1 MRKLCPVKYAIF
13 SLDMSTENDLNK
25 PKEIKKE
32 EDAETKNPKED
43 KMKPVKEDKEND
55 DKKKETE
62 PEESKAEKFRSL
74 CSSFQLFCYNPKEGS
89 CLTRTPME
97 WVKILAFIVFIWG
110 CIIAFTTMCW
120 YLFMAIQHPNLED
133 IPVWRRWDTWVDP
146 PIFIQPDLHA
156 EHLPSAC
163 PLCVSVSIN
172 CIYNWKPVVS
182 TFTAEK
188 LDNLTTAL
196 KDMNSRPYL
205 DTEVVHVTCRGK
217 TE

>member
-1 MRKLCPVKYAIF
+1 MRKFCFVKYAIF
-13 SLDMSTENDLNK
+13 SLNMSTKEDLNK

-32 EDAETKNPKED
+32 EHAETRNPKED

-89 CLTRTPME
+89 CLTRTAME
-97 WVKILAFIVFIWG
+97 WVKISAFIVFIWG
-110 CIIAFTTMCW
+110 CIIAFTTICW
-120 YLFMAIQHPNLED
+120 YLFMVIQHPNLED
-133 IPVWRRWDTWVDP
+133 IPVWRRWDTMVDP

-163 PLCVSVSIN
+163 PLCVSVSMN

-182 TFTAEK
+182 IFTGEK
-188 LDNLTTAL
+188 LNNLTTAL